1 MPGNMGGEVCG
12 EHEGCYKASAAT
24 VVAMKA
30 KIILLLMMLA
40 LSFSWLSVGFYETRF
55 AEDNR
60 VIFFI
65 KKHPALQVQF
75 ENIFLTDED
84 EKPLDRLRDEERRAV
99 INYCKYRLG
108 IETELK
114 TQEELEACKQW

>member
-1 MPGNMGGEVCG
+1 
-12 EHEGCYKASAAT
+12 
-24 VVAMKA
+24 MKA
-30 KIILLLMMLA
+30 KITLALVMLA
-40 LSFSWLSVGFYETRF
+40 LSSSWLSVGFYETRF

-60 VIFFI
+60 VVFFI

-99 INYCKYRLG
+99 IDYCKYRLG
-108 IETELK
+108 IETKLK
-114 TQEELEACKQW
+114 TQEELDACKQR

>member
-1 MPGNMGGEVCG
+1 
-12 EHEGCYKASAAT
+12 
-24 VVAMKA
+24 MKTN
-30 KIILLLMMLA
+30 ITLVLLMLA
-40 LSFSWLSVGFYETRF
+40 LASLWLSVGFYETRF

-60 VIFFI
+60 VVFFI

-75 ENIFLTDED
+75 ENIFLADED
-84 EKPLDRLRDEERRAV
+84 EKPLERLSDEERRAV

-114 TQEELEACKQW
+114 RQEELETCKQR